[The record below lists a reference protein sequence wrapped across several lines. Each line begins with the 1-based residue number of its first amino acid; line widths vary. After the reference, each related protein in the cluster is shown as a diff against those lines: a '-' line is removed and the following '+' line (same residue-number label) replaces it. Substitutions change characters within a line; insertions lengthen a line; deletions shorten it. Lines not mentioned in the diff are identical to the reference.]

1 MEIRIYDR
9 LHSHAVAIRNTVF
22 VEEQGFIDEFD
33 EADGRAIHLVMYQ
46 GEEPI
51 GVCRVFTEGETWLLG
66 RFAVQKAWREK
77 GLGSLLLREAEETV
91 RSHGG
96 TTLTLHAQCR
106 AMAFYEKNG
115 YTPFGEIEYEQ
126 DCPHMAMK
134 KEL

>member
-1 MEIRIYDR
+1 MEIRIYDG
-9 LHSHAVAIRNTVF
+9 LHPHAVAIRNTVF

-66 RFAVQKAWREK
+66 RFAVAKEWREK

-96 TTLTLHAQCR
+96 TILTLHAQCR

-126 DCPHMAMK
+126 DCPHIAMQ

>member
-9 LHSHAVAIRNTVF
+9 LHPHAVAIRNTVF

-66 RFAVQKAWREK
+66 RFAVQKAWRGK

-91 RSHGG
+91 HSHGG

-106 AMAFYEKNG
+106 TMAFYEKNG

>member
-1 MEIRIYDR
+1 MEIRVYDS
-9 LHSHAVAIRNTVF
+9 LHPHAVAIRNTVF

-33 EADGRAIHLVMYQ
+33 EADERAFHLVMYH

-66 RFAVQKAWREK
+66 RFAVVKEWREK

-96 TTLTLHAQCR
+96 KTLTLHAQCR
-106 AMAFYEKNG
+106 AMEFYRKNG
-115 YTPFGEIEYEQ
+115 YIPFGEIEYEQ
-126 DCPHMAMK
+126 DCPHMAMR

>member
-1 MEIRIYDR
+1 MEIRVYDS
-9 LHSHAVAIRNTVF
+9 LHPHAVAIRNTVF

-33 EADGRAIHLVMYQ
+33 EADERAFHLVMYQ

-77 GLGSLLLREAEETV
+77 GLGSLLLRKAEETV

-96 TTLTLHAQCR
+96 KTLTLHAQCR

-115 YTPFGEIEYEQ
+115 YTPFGELEYEQ

>member
-1 MEIRIYDR
+1 MEIRVYRR
-9 LHSHAVAIRNTVF
+9 LHPHAIAIRNTVF

-33 EADGRAIHLVMYQ
+33 EADERAFHLVLYS

-77 GLGSLLLREAEETV
+77 GLGSMLLRKAEETV
-91 RSHGG
+91 RSQGG
-96 TTLTLHAQCR
+96 KTLTLHAQCR

-115 YTPFGEIEYEQ
+115 YTPFGELEYEQ
-126 DCPHMAMK
+126 DCPHMAME